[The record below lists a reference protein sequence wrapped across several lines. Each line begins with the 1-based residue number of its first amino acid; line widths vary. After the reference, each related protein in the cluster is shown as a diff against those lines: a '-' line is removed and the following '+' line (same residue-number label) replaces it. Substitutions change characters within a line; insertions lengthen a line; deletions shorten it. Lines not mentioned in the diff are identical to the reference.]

1 MQHMTELEKLDLI
14 KDSLIFIHEAM
25 NKAINEGDNED
36 LLDAMRISGIMIDE
50 VQLLTDRPNVTTH

>member
-1 MQHMTELEKLDLI
+1 MTELEKLDLI